1 MTTCGALQVI
11 TVRFNM
17 ARVVDHNKKCNK
29 EAAKQHLQ
37 AEQSKFEAAR
47 QLGGTF
53 DVPPED
59 ADHEDVI
66 EKARMELGRPV
77 APAVPCVAKQG
88 YHPLPF
94 VREQPL
100 ASVYGG
106 NLPRVRKN
114 KEVFQIV
121 KDESCWLRTKIRSR
135 TKDAIRS
142 TFTDRY
148 TLLFPVTQ
156 AMRIP
161 AIEAAACFAENT
173 STTSLLVEPSSQK
186 MTHQIPQWQQ
196 QKVWT
201 TFLVL
206 WEWL

>member
-47 QLGGTF
+47 QLGGTI

-77 APAVPCVAKQG
+77 APAVPCFAKQDTT
-88 YHPLPF
+88 PC
-94 VREQPL
+94 Q
-100 ASVYGG
+100 
-106 NLPRVRKN
+106 
-114 KEVFQIV
+114 
-121 KDESCWLRTKIRSR
+121 SCGSNHWLLCMEATSHAFEKTKKFFR
-135 TKDAIRS
+135 
-142 TFTDRY
+142 
-148 TLLFPVTQ
+148 L
-156 AMRIP
+156 
-161 AIEAAACFAENT
+161 
-173 STTSLLVEPSSQK
+173 
-186 MTHQIPQWQQ
+186 
-196 QKVWT
+196 
-201 TFLVL
+201 
-206 WEWL
+206 